1 MSMATKYLATAAA
14 LLTFASGCG
23 GAEQEQAGGPQQ
35 QTIVDDPGPIHV
47 HGLGVNPRD
56 GALFIATHSGVFRAE
71 EGEGK
76 ASRVAGRYQDTMAFK
91 ITGPDRFLASGHPDG
106 REGLPPFLGLISSSD
121 AAGTWQ
127 PISLQGKTDFHLLEA
142 SGQRVYGF
150 GSDFDSRN
158 EQLLVS
164 SDAGRSWDRRVA
176 PEPLIGMAID
186 PTDPDTAIVSGARG
200 LHASENAGRSWQRRG
215 GRPGLLSWPRHD
227 RLFSIDREGTV
238 RVSRDAGGN
247 WVEAGAL
254 RGEPA
259 AFRAETDT
267 DLYAALHDG
276 TVLKSSDGGKIWS
289 VRSTP

>member
-1 MSMATKYLATAAA
+1 MSAARHLATAAA
-14 LLTFASGCG
+14 FLALIAGCG
-23 GAEQEQAGGPQQ
+23 GDERDEAGRPEGQP
-35 QTIVDDPGPIHV
+35 IVDDPGPIHV

-76 ASRVAGRYQDTMAFK
+76 ASRVAGRYQDTMAFT

-106 REGLPPFLGLISSSD
+106 REGLPPFLGLIGSSD
-121 AAGTWQ
+121 AAETWQ
-127 PISLQGKTDFHLLEA
+127 PVSLQGETDFHLLEA

-150 GSDFDSRN
+150 GSDFDSRD

-176 PEPLIGMAID
+176 PESLIGLAVD
-186 PTDPDTAIVSGARG
+186 PTDPDTAIVAGARA
-200 LHASENAGRSWQRRG
+200 LHVSENGGRSWQRRD
-215 GRPGLLSWPRHD
+215 GRPGLLSWPRRD

-238 RVSRDAGGN
+238 RVSRDAGSN

-259 AFRAETDT
+259 AFRAESET